1 MLVSA
6 YRVSERTVGERFKP
20 GRLATKRQSAILQG
34 RRQVNRGDER
44 PLLVETWLGNTVF
57 VEYMGGQPLEGEVLR
72 RIAAED
78 STADTPQRVKT
89 SFLVLENYN
98 QYGIEVRFRG
108 DAEPHFLPWG
118 AILRMAEAEGG
129 TPENSEEAPSQRTE
143 PRDRGELMARLVD
156 ARTPSELAGARATA
170 DDWLAAN
177 PGDGDVRL
185 ARERLGVEPE
195 EDLDLEEGSP
205 T

>member
-1 MLVSA
+1 MD
-6 YRVSERTVGERFKP
+6 
-20 GRLATKRQSAILQG
+20 QG
-34 RRQVNRGDER
+34 QER

-57 VEYMGGQPLEGEVLR
+57 VEHIGGQPLEGEAR
-72 RIAAED
+72 RGIAAAD
-78 STADTPQRVKT
+78 STAHNPQMVKT

-129 TPENSEEAPSQRTE
+129 GLEGSEEFPRERAGQAEEDSP
-143 PRDRGELMARLVD
+143 PRDRQELMDRIAN
-156 ARTPSELAGARATA
+156 ARTPTEVASARDAA
-170 DDWLAAN
+170 DSWLAAN

-185 ARERLGVEPE
+185 ARDQLGTDSEKDLE
-195 EDLDLEEGSP
+195 EDLEEDLELEEGSP

>member
-1 MLVSA
+1 MDLD
-6 YRVSERTVGERFKP
+6 
-20 GRLATKRQSAILQG
+20 
-34 RRQVNRGDER
+34 NER
-44 PLLVETWLGNTVF
+44 PLLVDTWLGNTVF
-57 VEYMGGQPLEGEVLR
+57 VEYLGGQPLEGEVLR

-78 STADTPQRVKT
+78 STVDTPQRVKT

-98 QYGIEVRFRG
+98 RYGIEARFRG

-118 AILRMAEAEGG
+118 TILRMAEAEVSS
-129 TPENSEEAPSQRTE
+129 PEGSGELTSERTE
-143 PRDRGELMARLVD
+143 RTGGDGPPRDRGELMARLAK
-156 ARTPSELAGARATA
+156 ARTPSELASARAAA

-185 ARERLGVEPE
+185 ARERLDVEPK

>member
-1 MLVSA
+1 VD
-6 YRVSERTVGERFKP
+6 
-20 GRLATKRQSAILQG
+20 
-34 RRQVNRGDER
+34 RGDER

-57 VEYMGGQPLEGEVLR
+57 VEYVGGQPLEGEVLR

-78 STADTPQRVKT
+78 SPADTPQRVKT
-89 SFLVLENYN
+89 SFLVLEDYN

-129 TPENSEEAPSQRTE
+129 TPEGSGEAPSKRTE
-143 PRDRGELMARLVD
+143 RTQGDDPPRDRGELMDRLAD
-156 ARTPSELAGARATA
+156 ARTPSELASARAVA

-185 ARERLGVEPE
+185 ARERLGAEPE
-195 EDLDLEEGSP
+195 EDLELEEGSP

>member
-1 MLVSA
+1 VD
-6 YRVSERTVGERFKP
+6 
-20 GRLATKRQSAILQG
+20 QG
-34 RRQVNRGDER
+34 QER

-57 VEYMGGQPLEGEVLR
+57 VEYIGGRPLDGDVQR
-72 RIAAED
+72 GIAAKD
-78 STADTPQRVKT
+78 STAHKPQRVKT

-118 AILRMAEAEGG
+118 AILRMAKAEGG
-129 TPENSEEAPSQRTE
+129 GLEGSEEFPRERAGQAEEGSPLRDHQRLM
-143 PRDRGELMARLVD
+143 DRLAD
-156 ARTPSELAGARATA
+156 ARRPAAEVASARDAA
-170 DDWLAAN
+170 DSWLAAN

-185 ARERLGVEPE
+185 AREQLGTDPE
-195 EDLDLEEGSP
+195 EDLELEEGSP

>member
-1 MLVSA
+1 MD
-6 YRVSERTVGERFKP
+6 
-20 GRLATKRQSAILQG
+20 
-34 RRQVNRGDER
+34 RGDER

-57 VEYMGGQPLEGEVLR
+57 VEYVGGQPLEGEVLR

-129 TPENSEEAPSQRTE
+129 LRRALEK
-143 PRDRGELMARLVD
+143 PR
-156 ARTPSELAGARATA
+156 
-170 DDWLAAN
+170 AN
-177 PGDGDVRL
+177 VR
-185 ARERLGVEPE
+185 RERKETARREIEGRSWIGWPTLGPR
-195 EDLDLEEGSP
+195 P
-205 T
+205 NW

>member
-1 MLVSA
+1 MD
-6 YRVSERTVGERFKP
+6 RD
-20 GRLATKRQSAILQG
+20 
-34 RRQVNRGDER
+34 DER

-57 VEYMGGQPLEGEVLR
+57 VEYVGGEPLEGEVLR
-72 RIAAED
+72 GIAAED
-78 STADTPQRVKT
+78 STADSPQRVKT

-98 QYGIEVRFRG
+98 RYGIEVRFRG

-129 TPENSEEAPSQRTE
+129 TVEGSGEAPSERTKPQGDGP
-143 PRDRGELMARLVD
+143 PRDRGELMDRLAN
-156 ARTPSELAGARATA
+156 ARTPSELASARAAA

-195 EDLDLEEGSP
+195 EDLELEEGSP

>member
-1 MLVSA
+1 VDLD
-6 YRVSERTVGERFKP
+6 
-20 GRLATKRQSAILQG
+20 
-34 RRQVNRGDER
+34 NER
-44 PLLVETWLGNTVF
+44 PLLVNTWLGNTVF
-57 VEYMGGQPLEGEVLR
+57 VEYVGGQPLEGEVLR
-72 RIAAED
+72 RTAAED
-78 STADTPQRVKT
+78 STVDTPQRVKT

-98 QYGIEVRFRG
+98 RYGIEVRFRG

-118 AILRMAEAEGG
+118 AILRMAEAEVGSPG
-129 TPENSEEAPSQRTE
+129 PSGEVLSELTGPREGVL
-143 PRDRGELMARLVD
+143 PRDRVELMEL
-156 ARTPSELAGARATA
+156 LAGARTTSELASARAAA

-185 ARERLGVEPE
+185 ARERLDAEPK

>member
-1 MLVSA
+1 MD
-6 YRVSERTVGERFKP
+6 
-20 GRLATKRQSAILQG
+20 
-34 RRQVNRGDER
+34 RGDER

-57 VEYMGGQPLEGEVLR
+57 VEYVGGQPLEGEVLR

-78 STADTPQRVKT
+78 SPADTPQRVKT

-118 AILRMAEAEGG
+118 AVLRMAEAGGG
-129 TPENSEEAPSQRTE
+129 TPEGSGEAPSESTERTRGDGP
-143 PRDRGELMARLVD
+143 PRDRGELMDRLAD
-156 ARTPSELAGARATA
+156 AQTPSELASARAAA

-185 ARERLGVEPE
+185 AREQLGAEPE

>member
-1 MLVSA
+1 MD
-6 YRVSERTVGERFKP
+6 
-20 GRLATKRQSAILQG
+20 
-34 RRQVNRGDER
+34 RGDER

-57 VEYMGGQPLEGEVLR
+57 VEYVGGQPLEGEVLR

-78 STADTPQRVKT
+78 STADTSQRVKT
-89 SFLVLENYN
+89 SFLILENYN

-118 AILRMAEAEGG
+118 AVLRMAEAEGG
-129 TPENSEEAPSQRTE
+129 TPEGSGELTSERIEPRGDDP
-143 PRDRGELMARLVD
+143 PRDRGELMTRLAE
-156 ARTPSELAGARATA
+156 ARTPSELANARAAA
-170 DDWLAAN
+170 DNWLAAN

-185 ARERLGVEPE
+185 ARERLDVEPKQ
-195 EDLDLEEGSP
+195 DLDLEEGSP

>member
-1 MLVSA
+1 MD
-6 YRVSERTVGERFKP
+6 
-20 GRLATKRQSAILQG
+20 
-34 RRQVNRGDER
+34 NER
-44 PLLVETWLGNTVF
+44 PLLVDSWLGNTVF
-57 VEYMGGQPLEGEVLR
+57 VEYVGGQPLEGEVLR

-78 STADTPQRVKT
+78 STVDTPQRVKT

-118 AILRMAEAEGG
+118 AILRMAEAEESS
-129 TPENSEEAPSQRTE
+129 PEGSGELTSERIEPRGDDP
-143 PRDRGELMARLVD
+143 PRDRGELMARLAE
-156 ARTPSELAGARATA
+156 ARTPSELASARAAA
-170 DDWLAAN
+170 DNWLAAN

-185 ARERLGVEPE
+185 ARERLDAEPKQ
-195 EDLDLEEGSP
+195 DLDLEEGSP

>member
-1 MLVSA
+1 MD
-6 YRVSERTVGERFKP
+6 
-20 GRLATKRQSAILQG
+20 
-34 RRQVNRGDER
+34 RGDER
-44 PLLVETWLGNTVF
+44 PVLVEAWLGTTVF
-57 VEYMGGQPLEGEVLR
+57 VEYVGGQPLEGEVLR
-72 RIAAED
+72 RIAAEN

-98 QYGIEVRFRG
+98 RYGIEVRFRG

-118 AILRMAEAEGG
+118 AVLRMAEAEGG
-129 TPENSEEAPSQRTE
+129 TPEPSGVPPSERTE
-143 PRDRGELMARLVD
+143 RKLEDGPPRDRGELMNRLAY
-156 ARTPSELAGARATA
+156 ARTPSELASARAAA

-185 ARERLGVEPE
+185 ARDRLGAEPE

>member
-1 MLVSA
+1 MD
-6 YRVSERTVGERFKP
+6 
-20 GRLATKRQSAILQG
+20 
-34 RRQVNRGDER
+34 RGDER

-57 VEYMGGQPLEGEVLR
+57 VEYLGGEPLEGKVLR
-72 RIAAED
+72 GIAAED
-78 STADTPQRVKT
+78 STAVAPQRVKT

-118 AILRMAEAEGG
+118 AILRMAEAKGGSSMEG
-129 TPENSEEAPSQRTE
+129 SEEASRERMEKTQEVSP
-143 PRDRGELMARLVD
+143 PRDRGELMDRLAG
-156 ARTPSELAGARATA
+156 ARTPSELASARAAA

-185 ARERLGVEPE
+185 ARERLGAEPD
-195 EDLDLEEGSP
+195 EDLELEEGNP

>member
-1 MLVSA
+1 VD
-6 YRVSERTVGERFKP
+6 
-20 GRLATKRQSAILQG
+20 
-34 RRQVNRGDER
+34 RGDER
-44 PLLVETWLGNTVF
+44 PLLVETWLGNTIF
-57 VEYMGGQPLEGEVLR
+57 VEYVGGQPLEGEVLR

-118 AILRMAEAEGG
+118 AILRMAEAEGAS
-129 TPENSEEAPSQRTE
+129 PEGSEEAPSERMERMQGE
-143 PRDRGELMARLVD
+143 VPPRDREELMDRLAD
-156 ARTPSELAGARATA
+156 AQTPSELASARAAA

-185 ARERLGVEPE
+185 ARERLGAEPE

>member
-1 MLVSA
+1 M
-6 YRVSERTVGERFKP
+6 
-20 GRLATKRQSAILQG
+20 
-34 RRQVNRGDER
+34 NRGNER
-44 PLLVETWLGNTVF
+44 PLLVETWLGNAVF
-57 VEYMGGQPLEGEVLR
+57 VEYVGGQPIEGEVLR

-78 STADTPQRVKT
+78 STADTPQRVRT

-98 QYGIEVRFRG
+98 QYGIEVRFRR

-118 AILRMAEAEGG
+118 AILRMAEGG
-129 TPENSEEAPSQRTE
+129 APEESEEAPSQRTE
-143 PRDRGELMARLVD
+143 PRGDGPPRDRGELMARLAE
-156 ARTPSELAGARATA
+156 ARTSSELASARAAA

-185 ARERLGVEPE
+185 ARQRLGVEPE

>member
-1 MLVSA
+1 MD
-6 YRVSERTVGERFKP
+6 
-20 GRLATKRQSAILQG
+20 QG
-34 RRQVNRGDER
+34 QKR

-57 VEYMGGQPLEGEVLR
+57 VEYIGGQPLEGEVR
-72 RIAAED
+72 RGIAAGD
-78 STADTPQRVKT
+78 STARNLPRVKT

-129 TPENSEEAPSQRTE
+129 GLEGSEEVPHERAGQAEEDSPTH
-143 PRDRGELMARLVD
+143 DRQELMNRIAD
-156 ARTPSELAGARATA
+156 ARTLTEVASARDAA
-170 DDWLAAN
+170 DSWLSAN
-177 PGDGDVRL
+177 PGDGDVRP
-185 ARERLGVEPE
+185 AREQLGTDPEEELE
-195 EDLDLEEGSP
+195 EDLELEEGSP

>member
-1 MLVSA
+1 M
-6 YRVSERTVGERFKP
+6 
-20 GRLATKRQSAILQG
+20 
-34 RRQVNRGDER
+34 NRGDER
-44 PLLVETWLGNTVF
+44 PLLVDTWLGNTVF
-57 VEYMGGQPLEGEVLR
+57 VEYVGGQPLEGEVLR

-108 DAEPHFLPWG
+108 AVEPHFLPWG

-129 TPENSEEAPSQRTE
+129 TPEGSEEAPSQRTE
-143 PRDRGELMARLVD
+143 PRGVGPPRDREELMARLAD
-156 ARTPSELAGARATA
+156 ARTPSELASARVAA

-185 ARERLGVEPE
+185 ARERLGVEQE

>member
-1 MLVSA
+1 MD
-6 YRVSERTVGERFKP
+6 
-20 GRLATKRQSAILQG
+20 
-34 RRQVNRGDER
+34 RGDER

-57 VEYMGGQPLEGEVLR
+57 VEYVGGQPLESEVLR

-98 QYGIEVRFRG
+98 RYGIEVRFRG
-108 DAEPHFLPWG
+108 GAEPHFLPWG
-118 AILRMAEAEGG
+118 AVLRMAEAEGASLEG
-129 TPENSEEAPSQRTE
+129 SEETPSKSTERTQGDGP
-143 PRDRGELMARLVD
+143 PRDRGELMEQLAD
-156 ARTPSELAGARATA
+156 ARTPSELASARVAA

-185 ARERLGVEPE
+185 ARERLGAEPE
-195 EDLDLEEGSP
+195 EDLELEEGSP

>member
-1 MLVSA
+1 VDLD
-6 YRVSERTVGERFKP
+6 
-20 GRLATKRQSAILQG
+20 
-34 RRQVNRGDER
+34 NER
-44 PLLVETWLGNTVF
+44 PLLVDTWLGNTVF
-57 VEYMGGQPLEGEVLR
+57 VEYLGGQPLEGEVLR

-78 STADTPQRVKT
+78 STVDTPQRVKT

-118 AILRMAEAEGG
+118 AVLRMAEAEGG
-129 TPENSEEAPSQRTE
+129 TPWESGVPQSERTE
-143 PRDRGELMARLVD
+143 TTRGDGPPRDRGELMDRLAE
-156 ARTPSELAGARATA
+156 ARTPSELASARAAA

-185 ARERLGVEPE
+185 ARERLGAEPE
-195 EDLDLEEGSP
+195 EDLALEEGSP

>member
-1 MLVSA
+1 VD
-6 YRVSERTVGERFKP
+6 
-20 GRLATKRQSAILQG
+20 
-34 RRQVNRGDER
+34 RGDER
-44 PLLVETWLGNTVF
+44 PLLVETWLGNTIF
-57 VEYMGGQPLEGEVLR
+57 VEYLGGQHLEGEVLR

-98 QYGIEVRFRG
+98 RYGIEVRFRG

-118 AILRMAEAEGG
+118 AILRMSEAERG
-129 TPENSEEAPSQRTE
+129 TPEGFGEAPSERTE
-143 PRDRGELMARLVD
+143 PQGEGMPRDRGELMDRLAD
-156 ARTPSELAGARATA
+156 ARTPSELASARAA
-170 DDWLAAN
+170 SDDWLAAN

-185 ARERLGVEPE
+185 ARERLGTEPE

>member
-1 MLVSA
+1 M
-6 YRVSERTVGERFKP
+6 K
-20 GRLATKRQSAILQG
+20 
-34 RRQVNRGDER
+34 RGDDR

-57 VEYMGGQPLEGEVLR
+57 VEYLGGQPLEGEVLR

-129 TPENSEEAPSQRTE
+129 APEDSEEVPSQRTE
-143 PRDRGELMARLVD
+143 PREDGPPRDRGELMARLAE
-156 ARTPSELAGARATA
+156 ARTSSELASARAAA

>member
-1 MLVSA
+1 MD
-6 YRVSERTVGERFKP
+6 RD
-20 GRLATKRQSAILQG
+20 Q
-34 RRQVNRGDER
+34 ER
-44 PLLVETWLGNTVF
+44 PLLVETWLGNAVF
-57 VEYMGGQPLEGEVLR
+57 VEYLGGEPLEGEVLR
-72 RIAAED
+72 GIVAED
-78 STADTPQRVKT
+78 STPDTPQRVKT
-89 SFLVLENYN
+89 SFLILENYN

-129 TPENSEEAPSQRTE
+129 SMEGSEEASRERTE
-143 PRDRGELMARLVD
+143 PPEVSPPRDRGELMDLLVS
-156 ARTPSELAGARATA
+156 ARTPSELASARAAA

-185 ARERLGVEPE
+185 ARERLGAEPE
-195 EDLDLEEGSP
+195 EDLELEEGSP

>member
-1 MLVSA
+1 M
-6 YRVSERTVGERFKP
+6 
-20 GRLATKRQSAILQG
+20 
-34 RRQVNRGDER
+34 
-44 PLLVETWLGNTVF
+44 LVETWLGSTVF
-57 VEYMGGQPLEGEVLR
+57 VEYVGGQPLEGDVLR
-72 RIAAED
+72 GIAAED
-78 STADTPQRVKT
+78 STAEAPQRVKT

-108 DAEPHFLPWG
+108 DVEPHFLPWG
-118 AILRMAEAEGG
+118 AVLRMAEAEGG
-129 TPENSEEAPSQRTE
+129 TPEGSEEAPRERLEEMQE
-143 PRDRGELMARLVD
+143 AEPPRDRQELMDRLAN
-156 ARTPSELAGARATA
+156 ARTPSELANARTA
-170 DDWLAAN
+170 ADSWLAAN

>member
-1 MLVSA
+1 
-6 YRVSERTVGERFKP
+6 
-20 GRLATKRQSAILQG
+20 
-34 RRQVNRGDER
+34 
-44 PLLVETWLGNTVF
+44 LLVETWLGNTVF
-57 VEYMGGQPLEGEVLR
+57 VEYVGGQPLEGEILR

-78 STADTPQRVKT
+78 STANTSQRVKT
-89 SFLVLENYN
+89 SFLILENYN

-118 AILRMAEAEGG
+118 AVLRMTEAEGA
-129 TPENSEEAPSQRTE
+129 TPEGSEVAPSERTQRAQGDGS
-143 PRDRGELMARLVD
+143 PRDRGELMEQLAD
-156 ARTPSELAGARATA
+156 ARTPPELASARAAA

>member
-1 MLVSA
+1 MD
-6 YRVSERTVGERFKP
+6 
-20 GRLATKRQSAILQG
+20 
-34 RRQVNRGDER
+34 RGDER
-44 PLLVETWLGNTVF
+44 PVLVEAWLGTTVF
-57 VEYMGGQPLEGEVLR
+57 VEYVGGQPLGGEVLR
-72 RIAAED
+72 RIAAEN

-98 QYGIEVRFRG
+98 RYGIEVRFRG

-118 AILRMAEAEGG
+118 AVLRMAEAEGA
-129 TPENSEEAPSQRTE
+129 TSESSGEAPSESKERTRE
-143 PRDRGELMARLVD
+143 DDPLRDRGELMNRLAE
-156 ARTPSELAGARATA
+156 ARTPSELASARAAA

-185 ARERLGVEPE
+185 ARERLGTEPE
-195 EDLDLEEGSP
+195 GDLDLEEGSP